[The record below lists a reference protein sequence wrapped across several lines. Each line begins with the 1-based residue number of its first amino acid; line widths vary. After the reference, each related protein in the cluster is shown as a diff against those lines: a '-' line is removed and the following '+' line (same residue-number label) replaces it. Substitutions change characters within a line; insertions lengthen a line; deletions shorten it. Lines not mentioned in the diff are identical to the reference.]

1 MVEQIKNSMK
11 EKIKRLIELPY
22 VLKFFLVFSSFFGV
36 LMIKTIPP
44 LQAPDEIGH
53 YVKAEAF
60 SDFKIRP
67 REKSTTSSKKGNS
80 TWGEYGFKVS
90 SEIYKMNE
98 YANQTQGK
106 ESKPPYQ
113 IKEKNIAE
121 KMFIGTGGI
130 TNYSF
135 INYIPQLIGIQIGK
149 LFQKNF

>member
-60 SDFKIRP
+60 SDLKFVH
-67 REKSTTSSKKGNS
+67 EKSLQLLVKKEIQP
-80 TWGEYGFKVS
+80 GENMDLRSLLKFTK
-90 SEIYKMNE
+90 
-98 YANQTQGK
+98 
-106 ESKPPYQ
+106 
-113 IKEKNIAE
+113 
-121 KMFIGTGGI
+121 
-130 TNYSF
+130 
-135 INYIPQLIGIQIGK
+135 
-149 LFQKNF
+149 